1 MQKILS
7 KEAKNKIAEKCF
19 LYDLYYPMI
28 REYLRFSTQ
37 DYLDIE
43 SGFYKPEVLYGFKC
57 RQLTAMMFILEKAYI
72 APNNALETNELYG
85 WTLELMRNRLDFFL
99 QSQLSNL
106 FEVYQKTKRQVL
118 QERCDKIKQQEEMDK
133 K

>member
-1 MQKILS
+1 MQKVLS

-43 SGFYKPEVLYGFKC
+43 SGAYQPAFVYSFKC

-72 APNNALETNELYG
+72 VPNNSLETNELYG
-85 WTLELMRNRLDFFL
+85 WCLELMRNRLDFFL

-106 FEVYQKTKRQVL
+106 IEVYQKTKKDVI
-118 QERCDKIKQQEEMDK
+118 QERIDKIKAEEMDK